1 VPGLLRLMAREG
13 VVVAVA
19 RDRYYEAGALRR
31 DVERLVDI
39 LKKEGAATPATL
51 RDRLGRSRKWLIP
64 LLEWC
69 DTQGITERHG
79 DQRVLGSGVR
89 A

>member
-1 VPGLLRLMAREG
+1 MAREG
-13 VVVAVA
+13 VVVAVG
-19 RDRYYEAGALRR
+19 RDRYYEAEALRR
-31 DVERLVDI
+31 DVDRLVSI
-39 LKKEGAATPATL
+39 LKEEGAATPAKL

-69 DTQGITERHG
+69 DTQGITQRRG
-79 DQRVLGSGVR
+79 DLRVLGSGVR